1 MVRTKVILNLLQ
13 VFRGAAMTSLVQCAV
28 PMRRLQALAAL
39 LVATPLAFAGD
50 DSARLSSMSDSELEA
65 GMKSGVQVVMQ
76 RVPIQMDDQ
85 SVLVGA
91 EYEPSSRVATY
102 HYMQASRL
110 DPATLRNRLTAKNC
124 STPNTRAMLGRG
136 IAFRHLYT
144 VGERQLDV
152 TVRDRDCETRS

>member
-1 MVRTKVILNLLQ
+1 
-13 VFRGAAMTSLVQCAV
+13 MTSLTPRELRPHRVAV
-28 PMRRLQALAAL
+28 L
-39 LVATPLAFAGD
+39 LVLLGTLSLGFAGD
-50 DSARLSSMSDSELEA
+50 DSARLASMSESELEA

-91 EYEPSSRVATY
+91 EYEPASRIATY
-102 HYMQASRL
+102 HYLQASRL
-110 DPATLRNRLTAKNC
+110 DPASLRNRLTAKNC
-124 STPNTRAMLGRG
+124 STPNTRAMMGRG

-152 TVRDRDCETRS
+152 TVRDSDCQARG

>member
-1 MVRTKVILNLLQ
+1 MRPLTH
-13 VFRGAAMTSLVQCAV
+13 RAV
-28 PMRRLQALAAL
+28 PLRRLPVLLALIGPL
-39 LVATPLAFAGD
+39 TLAFAGD

-76 RVPIQMDDQ
+76 RVPIQMEDQ

-91 EYEPSSRVATY
+91 EYEPGSRIATY
-102 HYMQASRL
+102 HYLQASRL
-110 DPATLRNRLTAKNC
+110 DASALRNRLTAKNC

-136 IAFRHLYT
+136 ITFRHLYT

-152 TVRDRDCETRS
+152 TVRDRDCQARS

>member
-1 MVRTKVILNLLQ
+1 
-13 VFRGAAMTSLVQCAV
+13 MTSTERHTPAPRRHLPVALVLSCAL
-28 PMRRLQALAAL
+28 PLAAWS
-39 LVATPLAFAGD
+39 AD

-76 RVPIQMDDQ
+76 RVPIQMEDQ

-91 EYEPSSRVATY
+91 EYEPATRVATY
-102 HYMQASRL
+102 HYMQARRL
-110 DPATLRNRLTAKNC
+110 DLMTLRTRLTARNC

-136 IAFRHLYT
+136 ITFRHLYT

-152 TVRDRDCETRS
+152 TVRDSDCAAHG